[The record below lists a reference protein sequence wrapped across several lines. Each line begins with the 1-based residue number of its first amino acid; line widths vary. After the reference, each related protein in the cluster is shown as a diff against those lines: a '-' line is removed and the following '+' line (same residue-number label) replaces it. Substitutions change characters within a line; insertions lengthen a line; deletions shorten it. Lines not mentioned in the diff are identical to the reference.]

1 MKRAL
6 VFVLILLLA
15 IPFGASRAE
24 ENPMRSLTLKAEID
38 GDVLDVRF
46 VVDMAYPNKTSAFE
60 SMDFVLTY
68 SERALEL
75 IELVKS
81 GDLLESDM
89 IDNSFIT
96 LESIDQKGRFEY
108 HCASALGIRG
118 SGLLLHL
125 RFRIIGEGAY
135 MLRVKSDGYSIYDSA
150 SDRAQS
156 YRFPLLKTDI
166 APYEDTKLPE
176 ISDAINETGQT
187 EQPAD
192 TEKGWFAKMI
202 ESIFGS
208 SCRCGK

>member
-46 VVDMAYPNKTSAFE
+46 VADMAYPNKTSAFE

-81 GDLLESDM
+81 GDLPESDM

-108 HCASALGIRG
+108 HCASALGCRG
-118 SGLLLHL
+118 NGLLLHL
-125 RFRIIGEGAY
+125 RFRILGEEGYGFRMKA
-135 MLRVKSDGYSIYDSA
+135 DGFSIYDSGA
-150 SDRAQS
+150 DQTTSC
-156 YRFPLLKTDI
+156 RFPILKIDVPMQGST
-166 APYEDTKLPE
+166 PLPDLPDPNLE
-176 ISDAINETGQT
+176 ATLPGQH
-187 EQPAD
+187 AKK
-192 TEKGWFAKMI
+192 EKGWLAKLM

-208 SCRCGK
+208 SCRCGS

>member
-1 MKRAL
+1 MKRIL
-6 VFVLILLLA
+6 IPILILLL
-15 IPFGASRAE
+15 ILPLGSSRADDH
-24 ENPMRSLTLKAEID
+24 PMRSLTLKAERED
-38 GDVLDVRF
+38 DVLDVRLIA
-46 VVDMAYPNKTSAFE
+46 DMVYPNETSTFE

-68 SERALEL
+68 SKDVLEL
-75 IELVKS
+75 IESVKVD
-81 GDLLESDM
+81 GAPESDM
-89 IDNSFIT
+89 IDSSFIGM
-96 LESIDQKGRFEY
+96 ENGDKAGRYEY